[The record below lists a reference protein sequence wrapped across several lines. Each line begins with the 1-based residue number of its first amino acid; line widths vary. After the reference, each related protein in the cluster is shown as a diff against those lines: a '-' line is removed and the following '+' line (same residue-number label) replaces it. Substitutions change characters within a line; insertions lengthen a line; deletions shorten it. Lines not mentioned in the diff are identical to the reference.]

1 MLPAVPKPDRTLAAF
16 GRNVLQLRTHLEL
29 SQEKLAAKAGVDRAF
44 LSGIESGSRNPGI
57 LTVAKLAKA
66 LGVTAA
72 KLMEDVP

>member
-1 MLPAVPKPDRTLAAF
+1 L
-16 GRNVLQLRTHLEL
+16 GL